1 MLTKHFKMEKL
12 EKLNETGLLGILT
25 NRTVNNALEFCSNLM
40 MSVKRNYTA
49 ILENEAMRRVSS
61 NGSVY
66 EEAFKML
73 GVSNDHL
80 MNYLI
85 AKYTKDEKMS
95 KKLWA
100 QFRDSIMTTFGDTK
114 NLNAQG
120 NLKAVIETRF
130 SLPSAFFVNE
140 LQSILGFDSFV
151 DSVVASTKINSIP
164 GYVNDKTSI
173 KDLLMAAIPLESKM
187 EEFFNLTVAVAATS
201 AGIKWQKVD
210 TIKKDESKISLISKL
225 LKTKDSSD
233 IVGKWLLKRGYAP
246 MTVLLSKA
254 RLQQYDKDCLLY
266 TSPSPRD
273 GLLSRMPSSA

>member
-1 MLTKHFKMEKL
+1 MNKFVLTKHFKMEKL
-12 EKLNETGLLGILT
+12 EKLNETGLLGVLT
-25 NRTVNNALEFCSNLM
+25 NRTVNNTFEFCSNLM
-40 MSVKRNYTA
+40 MSVKRNYYTV
-49 ILENEAMRRVSS
+49 ILEKEAMQRVSS

-130 SLPSAFFVNE
+130 SLPVSYTH
-140 LQSILGFDSFV
+140 LTLPTIY
-151 DSVVASTKINSIP
+151 SV
-164 GYVNDKTSI
+164 
-173 KDLLMAAIPLESKM
+173 
-187 EEFFNLTVAVAATS
+187 
-201 AGIKWQKVD
+201 
-210 TIKKDESKISLISKL
+210 
-225 LKTKDSSD
+225 
-233 IVGKWLLKRGYAP
+233 
-246 MTVLLSKA
+246 
-254 RLQQYDKDCLLY
+254 
-266 TSPSPRD
+266 
-273 GLLSRMPSSA
+273 